1 MDITKFKQEYIDAK
15 GNLSDKFQSFI
26 KLVPFT
32 SNNASCWF
40 DSTCGFNGIVG
51 RFFRN
56 LYPSEIEPIHDID
69 AALDKIR
76 SYLVDQ
82 RQMQDNEAGQ
92 FVEIARNILCPDGN
106 IQAIDASFLKY
117 YPLIITGNNGNSK
130 SSNKYV
136 NGQKKLADYLSC
148 MANEVIGDEELNG
161 RKDLFTS
168 EIKKALSNSLE
179 IADKQSFYGDERYY
193 ILPFV
198 KKQFDQDFKWLLTK
212 EDYVLIKYVGIFLY
226 FYACYSILQTLLHIE
241 PNDDEYE
248 CNKAIPLYN
257 ILRQEHASMKSDV
270 IRRGWESKLSKNK
283 IDKTFGKLQAIDILN
298 SLIAN
303 NTCIYQEIIAQLEE
317 EPFEQNKTKCE
328 ELLNI
333 YQEKKREHVNS
344 RKTSKKLSMEVMD
357 TNVDSYDEFTRKL
370 YELCTRMQE
379 NTYTRVKNRIYALF
393 SIRFLNLR
401 RGKYLLNIDNEMLIF
416 LIAMITH
423 EQKTKLSDLYRKFRD
438 YGIIFNINTRNDI
451 EQYLLKL
458 NLLDRKSDS
467 GEAQY
472 VRVIL

>member
-1 MDITKFKQEYIDAK
+1 MDITKFKKEYIDAK

-56 LYPSEIEPIHDID
+56 LYPSEIEPIYNID
-69 AALDKIR
+69 AALEKIR
-76 SYLVDQ
+76 SYLIEQ
-82 RQMQDNEAGQ
+82 RQMQDNEAEH
-92 FVEIARNILCPDGN
+92 FVEISRNILCPDGN

-117 YPLIITGNNGNSK
+117 YPLILKGGNGNSR
-130 SSNKYV
+130 SSDKYIS
-136 NGQKKLADYLSC
+136 GQKKLADYLSC
-148 MANEVIGDEELNG
+148 MTEKAIGDDELSG

-179 IADKQSFYGDERYY
+179 ITDKTSFHGDEEYY

-198 KKQFDQDFKWLLTK
+198 KKQFGQDFKWLLAK
-212 EDYVLIKYVGIFLY
+212 EDYVLIKYIGIFLY

-241 PNDDEYE
+241 PNDNEYG
-248 CNKAIPLYN
+248 NAIPLYN
-257 ILRQEHASMKSDV
+257 ILRQEHASMKSDA
-270 IRRGWESKLSKNK
+270 IRRGWESKLNKNK

-298 SLIAN
+298 SLISDD
-303 NTCIYQEIIAQLEE
+303 TCIYHEIVTQLNE
-317 EPFEQNKTKCE
+317 EPFEQNKVKCE
-328 ELLNI
+328 ELLKI

-357 TNVDSYDEFTRKL
+357 TSVDNYDEFTKKI

-393 SIRFLNLR
+393 SIRFLSLR

-423 EQKTKLSDLYRKFRD
+423 EQKTKLSDLYRKFRE
-438 YGIIFNINTRNDI
+438 YGIIFNINTRNNI